1 MINEILQW
9 AVLLSLAMFLL
20 GLTRQLGRYMI
31 VTRNDRSDAQGPTLG
46 KRLPRGAFSD
56 HERATMTERM
66 ASGRSD
72 YAALLFVDDRC
83 AGCEQAL
90 AELEDG
96 PVTEAMVVAISRRSD
111 EKHARRLDELVDL
124 AVVDEQRFKILGVDL
139 TPFILI
145 VDRDLV
151 VVHKEA
157 AAPLS
162 TAIRNWRERA
172 PRPRDGESAL
182 TIERVGG

>member
-9 AVLLSLAMFLL
+9 AVLVSLAMFLL

-46 KRLPRGAFSD
+46 KRLPGSAFSD
-56 HERATMTERM
+56 SERATMTERM

-72 YAALLFVDDRC
+72 FAALLFVDDRC

-96 PVTEAMVVAISRRSD
+96 SVTEATVVAISRRSD
-111 EKHARRLDELVDL
+111 EKHARRLEELVDL
-124 AVVDEQRFKILGVDL
+124 AIVDERRFKILGVDH
-139 TPFILI
+139 
-145 VDRDLV
+145 DLV

-162 TAIRNWRERA
+162 TAIRSWRERA
-172 PRPRDGESAL
+172 QHPRTGEPAL